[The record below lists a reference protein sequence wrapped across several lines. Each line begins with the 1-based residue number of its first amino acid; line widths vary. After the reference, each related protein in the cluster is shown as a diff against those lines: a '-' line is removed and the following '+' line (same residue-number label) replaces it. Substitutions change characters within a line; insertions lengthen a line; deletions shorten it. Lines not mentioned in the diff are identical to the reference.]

1 MMLKEGL
8 GVDIISVE
16 NREVKAVKPEKW
28 ISVESQPKQ
37 MPITTMENITLTD
50 TREIE
55 SSLIGG
61 EMAKKIKKMLTQ
73 PQQIENCMKSY
84 LSVSF
89 YRCCYYIS
97 SSIRNSRISGV

>member
-73 PQQIENCMKSY
+73 QQQIEN
-84 LSVSF
+84 L
-89 YRCCYYIS
+89 R
-97 SSIRNSRISGV
+97 SGIPASLC

>member
-1 MMLKEGL
+1 M
-8 GVDIISVE
+8 
-16 NREVKAVKPEKW
+16 
-28 ISVESQPKQ
+28 ESQPKQ

-73 PQQIENCMKSY
+73 QQQIENRACPTPSWPQAQ
-84 LSVSF
+84 VE
-89 YRCCYYIS
+89 
-97 SSIRNSRISGV
+97 V

>member
-1 MMLKEGL
+1 MILKEGL

-73 PQQIENCMKSY
+73 QQQIENFQLQLHLGCAICKVYKLRSE
-84 LSVSF
+84 
-89 YRCCYYIS
+89 
-97 SSIRNSRISGV
+97 

>member
-73 PQQIENCMKSY
+73 QQQIEIFSMQKY
-84 LSVSF
+84 VSVQTF
-89 YRCCYYIS
+89 P
-97 SSIRNSRISGV
+97 